1 MLLKK
6 RLLYYFLIT
15 SFTSAVTY
23 SFSWTS
29 PTLKYPE
36 RAITTELH
44 RRDFV
49 RGANAKLGTSTTI
62 TSKVRRETIF
72 TTHIVVLRPFMAR
85 LSNDEKKLN
94 GSDVW
99 QEEDDQPSRIDDQD
113 SEVKRPTLFG
123 LEPKQEVDPLDNGL
137 PVLGP
142 IIFFLQFYIAY
153 LLFAEVPLTEIQD
166 AIP

>member
-1 MLLKK
+1 MILSL
-6 RLLYYFLIT
+6 
-15 SFTSAVTY
+15 TSAVTH

-29 PTLKYPE
+29 STLKYPK
-36 RAITTELH
+36 RSITTVLH
-44 RRDFV
+44 RLDFV
-49 RGANAKLGTSTTI
+49 RGADAKLGTSTII
-62 TSKVRRETIF
+62 TPKLRHETIF
-72 TTHIVVLRPFMAR
+72 TTRILVLRPFMAR
-85 LSNDEKKLN
+85 VSNDEKNLN
-94 GSDVW
+94 GSDAW
-99 QEEDDQPSRIDDQD
+99 QEEDDQSNKIDDQV

-166 AIP
+166 ALP